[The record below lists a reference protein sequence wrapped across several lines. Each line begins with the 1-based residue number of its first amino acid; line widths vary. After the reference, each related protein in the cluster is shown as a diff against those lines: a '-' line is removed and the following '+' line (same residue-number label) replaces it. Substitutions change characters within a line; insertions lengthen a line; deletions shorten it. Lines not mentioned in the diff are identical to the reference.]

1 MKWPEMV
8 RAKQMEGA
16 MAQKPVKKI
25 KLGNI
30 QASIWKNSGDNGKVW
45 FNVVVTKSYRDGDEY
60 KDTNSFSHCDLPVVS
75 KAMDFAYG
83 WIWKRQLVD
92 EKKSNGDA

>member
-1 MKWPEMV
+1 
-8 RAKQMEGA
+8 

-30 QASIWKNSGDNGKVW
+30 QASIWENSGDNGKTW
-45 FNVVVTKSYRDGDEY
+45 FNVVVTRTYRDGDEF
-60 KDTNSFSHCDLPVVS
+60 KDTNSFSHSDLPVVS
-75 KAMDFAYG
+75 KAMDFAYS
-83 WIWKRQLVD
+83 WIWNRQIAG